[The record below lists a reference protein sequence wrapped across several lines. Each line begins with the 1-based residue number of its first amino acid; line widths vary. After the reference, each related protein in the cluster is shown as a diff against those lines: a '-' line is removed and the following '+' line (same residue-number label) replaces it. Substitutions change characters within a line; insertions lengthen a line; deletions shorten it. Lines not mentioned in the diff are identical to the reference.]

1 MTGADAG
8 DVGEM
13 SVALVAV
20 DAGAQLECIGYRHVH
35 DRLQTVRIEV
45 AAATFNVAF
54 EIIGRLLRHDQHRAA
69 GRVAAEQGALR
80 PLEHLHRSEEHT
92 SELQSLMRTSYAF

>member
-35 DRLQTVRIEV
+35 DRLQKARIEV
-45 AAATFNVAF
+45 AAAAFNVAF
-54 EIIGRLLRHDQHRAA
+54 ELIGRLLRHDMPSAA

-80 PLEHLHRSEEHT
+80 SLDLLQLLEETQRSGPGARH
-92 SELQSLMRTSYAF
+92 